1 MRRLFCFAL
10 VAVCCLSVRS
20 GGAQEV
26 DVQTLVE
33 QLASPERE
41 TARAALDQLGEL
53 GAEAAPAVPAL
64 TEALS
69 SSEPHVVAYAA
80 IALGKIG
87 KPAEPAA
94 EALVDAA
101 FSENSAVRR
110 AALGALKAI
119 RPESKAFETAVERI
133 LLEGDPAVIAP
144 ALETFAEFAE
154 EGVPKLREFLKKPKI
169 GYWGAVLAA
178 DIGPAAAAAVPELT
192 DLLDEQETEVRIQT
206 LIALGEIGPESAP
219 AVAAIVKLLESDEVM
234 GTHYAAAFALGK
246 IGKASDEVNHALVE
260 AARGD
265 DPMLKTLS
273 LWALAK
279 LNPDQ
284 ERVVRYAAETI
295 VTMLSNEDPQVRSAA
310 VRALVDFEGHADIVG
325 PALLALLKDAD
336 PTVVG
341 NVLDALAS
349 IGPKI
354 VDRVANAL
362 TNPDFRH
369 YATRLLYRL
378 GPKAAEAVPALV
390 AALQEEVA
398 NADDAAFR
406 VEVQLA
412 LAAIGPEAA
421 PAVVELTKSLSSDDS
436 EIRGTACYAL
446 GKIGPDAAAA
456 ADELQRCQQDLAAS
470 ERIPLLWALLK
481 VRPGDEAIAKLAAP
495 ALIEAL
501 DHQDATVRAEAAG
514 TLGGLGEYAQPA
526 LSRLKELCEDPDASV
541 RDAAAQA
548 VKQLEGESPL
558 APSNEE

>member
-10 VAVCCLSVRS
+10 VAVCCLPLRT

-33 QLASPERE
+33 QLASPDRD
-41 TARAALDQLGEL
+41 TARGALDQLTQL

-69 SSEPHVVAYAA
+69 NTEPHVVAYAA

-87 KPAEPAA
+87 KPAAPAA

-101 FSENSAVRR
+101 FSGNPAVRR
-110 AALGALKAI
+110 AAMGALKTI
-119 RPESKAFETAVERI
+119 RPESEAFQAAVERI
-133 LLEGDPAVIAP
+133 LLEGDPGVIVP

-154 EGVPKLREFLKKPKI
+154 EGVPRLREFLKKPRI

-192 DLLDEQETEVRIQT
+192 ALLDDPEPEVRIQT
-206 LIALGEIGPESAP
+206 LVALGEIGPQSAP
-219 AVAAIVKLLESDEVM
+219 AVESIVKLLESDEIM
-234 GTHYAAAFALGK
+234 GVRYVAAFALGK
-246 IGKASDEVNHALVE
+246 IGKKSDEVNHPLVE

-265 DPMLKTLS
+265 EPILKTIS

-279 LNPDQ
+279 INPDE

-295 VTMLSNEDPQVRSAA
+295 VSMLSDEDPQVRSAA
-310 VRALVDFEGHADIVG
+310 ARALADFEGHADVVA
-325 PALLALLKDAD
+325 PALVALLKDGD

-349 IGPKI
+349 IGSTA

-362 TNPDFRH
+362 TNADLRH

-398 NADDAAFR
+398 DADDVAFR
-406 VEVQLA
+406 LEVQLA
-412 LAAIGPEAA
+412 LAAIGPAAA
-421 PAVVELTKSLSSDDS
+421 PAVAELTKSLASDDH

-456 ADELQRCQQDLAAS
+456 VEELQRRQQDLDAS
-470 ERIPLLWALLK
+470 ERVPLLWALLK
-481 VRPGDEAIAKLAAP
+481 IRPGDEAVAKMAAP
-495 ALIEAL
+495 LLIEAL
-501 DHQDATVRAEAAG
+501 ENPQAIARAEAAAA
-514 TLGGLGEYAQPA
+514 LGGLGEHAQPA
-526 LSRLKELCEDPDASV
+526 LERLKQLRDDPDATV

-548 VKQLEGESPL
+548 VQKLEGGDG
-558 APSNEE
+558 

>member
-10 VAVCCLSVRS
+10 MAVCCLPLCT

-33 QLASPERE
+33 QLASPDRE
-41 TARAALDQLGEL
+41 TARGALDQLAKL

-69 SSEPHVVAYAA
+69 STEPHVVAYAA
-80 IALGKIG
+80 IALGRIG

-101 FSENSAVRR
+101 FSSNAVVRR
-110 AALGALKAI
+110 VAMGALKAI
-119 RPESKAFETAVERI
+119 RPAPEIFQPAIERI
-133 LLEGDPAVIAP
+133 LLEGDAGVIVP

-154 EGVPKLREFLKKPKI
+154 EGVPRLREFLKKPRI
-169 GYWGAVLAA
+169 AYWGAVLAA

-192 DLLDEQETEVRIQT
+192 ALLDDQEPEVRIQT
-206 LIALGEIGPESAP
+206 LVALGEIGPQSAP
-219 AVAAIVKLLESDEVM
+219 AVAEIVKLLESDSIT
-234 GTHYAAAFALGK
+234 GTRYAAAFALGR
-246 IGKASDEVNHALVE
+246 IGQKSDEVNHALVE
-260 AARGD
+260 AARED
-265 DPMLKTLS
+265 DPTLKTLS

-279 LNPDQ
+279 INPDQ

-295 VTMLSNEDPQVRSAA
+295 VSMLSDENPQVRSAA
-310 VRALVDFEGHADIVG
+310 VRALVDFEGHADVVA
-325 PALLALLKDAD
+325 PALVALLKDGD
-336 PTVVG
+336 PAVVG

-349 IGPKI
+349 IGPKV

-362 TNPDFRH
+362 TNADLRH

-378 GPKAAEAVPALV
+378 GPKAAEAVPDLV

-398 NADDAAFR
+398 DADDVAFR

-412 LAAIGPEAA
+412 LAAIGPAAA
-421 PAVVELTKSLSSDDS
+421 PAVAELTKSLASDDH

-456 ADELQRCQQDLAAS
+456 VEELQRRQQDLDPS

-481 VRPGDEAIAKLAAP
+481 IRPGDQAIAQMAAP
-495 ALIEAL
+495 LLIEAL
-501 DHQDATVRAEAAG
+501 EDQQALVRTEAAAA
-514 TLGGLGEYAQPA
+514 LGGLGEYAQPA
-526 LSRLKELCEDPDASV
+526 LERLKQLRDDPDASV

-548 VKQLEGESPL
+548 VQTLEGGDG
-558 APSNEE
+558 